1 MSFEE
6 LGGRYHYLLTVVLL
20 AVGLWGMIG
29 KRNLVK
35 KVIALNI
42 FQTAVLL
49 FFIEGAAKDGGSVP
63 VIDEGIGTDPSLY
76 LNPLPHV
83 LMLTAIVVGVALT
96 GVALSL
102 LLVIHRSYGSLEE
115 DEVLGRARDPR

>member
-1 MSFEE
+1 MSFDE
-6 LGGRYHYLLTVVLL
+6 LGGRYHYLLTVALM
-20 AVGLWGMIG
+20 AIGLWGMLT

-35 KVIALNI
+35 KVIALNV
-42 FQTAVLL
+42 FQAAVLL
-49 FFIEGAAKDGGSVP
+49 FYIENAAKSGGTVP
-63 VIDEGIGTDPSLY
+63 VIDERFGTDPALY
-76 LNPLPHV
+76 VNPLPHV

-115 DEVLGRARDPR
+115 DEVLGHAREPR